1 MTALTL
7 KLFGGGL
14 LVLAGTLLGGS
25 GARALREEA
34 DALRRLSAALGIFE
48 SELTALRTPLPEIFA
63 KLKDEKFFALLW
75 AGFGGEPTET
85 LWRRA
90 AETLGLERE
99 CTLAL
104 KSLGAVVGRYDAPRQ
119 AAEIAAVRLRLDARA
134 EDVQRELNER
144 GRRLPGLG
152 AALGAMAAVLLF

>member
-90 AETLGLERE
+90 SETLGLERE

-104 KSLGAVVGRYDAPRQ
+104 ASLGAVVGRYDAPRQ